1 MKLTF
6 AHIKNYKS
14 HLDTQTIQLG
24 SNFTILIGQNN
35 SGKTALLEALNPN
48 TFRPV
53 PHRMPQRGPFPP
65 IPNPVSEIDYGV
77 SLSGRELEF
86 RILYNGARPF
96 IPVPGHTDRAQRLQ
110 YASNLFANSILNFK
124 LNHPAGGSWIAGFPS
139 HQLFQVASNGN
150 RFSVRIEPQPDRQQ
164 WALGEDSGGND
175 DLPGFVGLL
184 LTNSYY
190 GFRAERL
197 SVAQCQISESDEL
210 APNASNLASVL
221 LQLPKNH
228 SAHER
233 FQRLVRE
240 IFPSIFWVGSRPVS
254 ANTAAVEIVMND
266 TDTSSPTAGI
276 TVSLNESGTGVGQV
290 LALLYV
296 VVTASFPRIIAID
309 EPNSFLHPGAAKK
322 LISILKQFD
331 HQYIISTHSSELI
344 KIADPEY
351 VHLIEWRGTQSVVQ
365 TLDQKSLQDQRKL
378 LSDLGVSLSDV
389 FGADQ
394 ILWVEGP
401 TEERCFPLLL
411 EHLGLAAPTLSIASI
426 VATDDLSGSRPRAK
440 LAWEVYEKLSRGSA
454 LLPPALAFALDREE
468 RTEKEMADLGRA
480 SRGKIKFLP
489 RRTYENYL
497 IDTDAISAVV
507 SALMSAPLTVS
518 ASEWIEQHKVDR
530 KYLERPL
537 AETDRWEALVD
548 APKLL
553 HDLFNALSDAQVE
566 YRKTTHSMMLTE
578 WLLANKPDQLSSL
591 VEFVTSLAEKS
602 ATGR

>member
-6 AHIKNYKS
+6 AHIRNYKS
-14 HLDTQTIQLG
+14 HLDSQRIPLG
-24 SNFTILIGQNN
+24 PKFTILIGQNN

-48 TFRPV
+48 TFRNAS
-53 PHRMPQRGPFPP
+53 HRIPQRGPYPP
-65 IPNPVSEIDYGV
+65 IPNPISEIDYGV
-77 SLSGRELEF
+77 SLTGQELEF
-86 RILYNGARPF
+86 QILTTGSRLF
-96 IPVPGHTDRAQRLQ
+96 MPVPEHVDRSQRFQ
-110 YASNLFANSILNFK
+110 YASNFFASHELNFR
-124 LNHPAGGSWIAGFPS
+124 LYHPAEGSWFAGFPS
-139 HQLFQVASNGN
+139 HQLFQVAGNGS
-150 RFSVRIEPQPDRQQ
+150 RFSVRIEAQPDRQR
-164 WALGEDSGGND
+164 WTLGEDSGGND
-175 DLPGFVGLL
+175 DFPGFVGLL
-184 LTNSYY
+184 LSKSYY

-197 SVAQCQISESDEL
+197 SVAQCQISENDEL
-210 APNASNLASVL
+210 APNANNLASVL

-240 IFPSIFWVGSRPVS
+240 IFPSIFWVGSRPIS
-254 ANTAAVEIVMND
+254 ANTAEIEIVMSD
-266 TDTSSPTAGI
+266 SDASSSKAGI

-365 TLDQKSLQDQRKL
+365 TLDQKNLLDQRKL

-411 EHLGLAAPTLSIASI
+411 EHLGLASPALSIASV
-426 VATDDLSGSRPRAK
+426 VATDDLTGSRPRAK
-440 LAWEVYEKLSRGSA
+440 LAWEVYEKLSLGSA
-454 LLPPALAFALDREE
+454 LLPPALAFSLDREE
-468 RTEKEMADLGRA
+468 RTQKEMEDLDRA
-480 SRGKIKFLP
+480 SRGKAKFLP

-497 IDTDAISAVV
+497 VDPDAITAVVTELVGAPPVISAV
-507 SALMSAPLTVS
+507 
-518 ASEWIEQHKVDR
+518 EWIEQHQADR
-530 KYLERPL
+530 NYLDRPL
-537 AETDRWEALVD
+537 GEADRWEVLVD

-553 HDLFNALSDAQVE
+553 HDLFNALSDARVE
-566 YRKTTHSMMLTE
+566 YRKTTHSIMLTE

-591 VEFVTSLAEKS
+591 LEYVRSLTHK
-602 ATGR
+602 ATNGR